1 MGNNKP
7 LRKKRKL
14 HQNNNNNNKL
24 EMSELFKK
32 YKESKNAQIE
42 ALKKK
47 NHLLMENGKKLV
59 EENRMLKAEGKK
71 CCVVIKKLK
80 KQMNEM
86 RRVWGE
92 ETDVKMNDDADSK
105 QRENSLEDGEI
116 EVNNEEI
123 DALLDGIDDD
133 EMEANDENR
142 PLKKRKKNNK
152 DKGDDLK
159 SESITI
165 PFPQNSNNKSS
176 FIDLTEDD

>member
-1 MGNNKP
+1 MGNEEKVMDSND
-7 LRKKRKL
+7 R
-14 HQNNNNNNKL
+14 
-24 EMSELFKK
+24 
-32 YKESKNAQIE
+32 KESDVQI
-42 ALKKK
+42 
-47 NHLLMENGKKLV
+47 
-59 EENRMLKAEGKK
+59 
-71 CCVVIKKLK
+71 
-80 KQMNEM
+80 
-86 RRVWGE
+86 
-92 ETDVKMNDDADSK
+92 NDDTDSK